1 MNRQRNRRSSVSVRR
16 ARRSQS
22 IHAASRLS
30 SSTDRRPPASPADE
44 AAALAFLSEILIGDG
59 AWTMAEVRRL
69 ISMRESAGLGRW
81 RAAEPD
87 DDGASA
93 P

>member
-1 MNRQRNRRSSVSVRR
+1 MNRQRNRRSFVSVRR
-16 ARRSQS
+16 ARRTGSAR
-22 IHAASRLS
+22 AASQLS
-30 SSTDRRPPASPADE
+30 CIGRRPPASPAEE
-44 AAALAFLSEILIGDG
+44 AAALAFLSEILIGDS
-59 AWTMAEVRRL
+59 AWSMAEVRHL

-87 DDGASA
+87 DGASA